1 MAELKTARNGK
12 DSIKVNTIRLLLAQL
27 QVLQIAKGEAQSA
40 DDEISVLTNEVKKRK
55 EAIKFYEQ
63 SHREELKSKEMREL
77 EIISA
82 YLPKQLT
89 EHEIQEIVEKVIQEV
104 GATTIKDLGKVMS
117 TTMKQLKGQA
127 DGKLVQEIVRHKLS

>member
-1 MAELKTARNGK
+1 MAELKTAMKAK
-12 DSIKVNTIRLLLAQL
+12 DSIKVNTIRLLRAQL
-27 QVLQIAKGEAQSA
+27 KDLQIAKGEALTP
-40 DDEISVLTNEVKKRK
+40 DDEISVLTNAVKKRK

-89 EHEIQEIVEKVIQEV
+89 ENEIQEIVEKVIQEV

-127 DGKLVQEIVRHKLS
+127 DGKLVQEIVRNKLS